1 MIQEQFSFLY
11 QKNEEKIYEALQDA
25 STLHDLSN
33 KKYGEFNYIV
43 HLIHVLDQTVKYGSF
58 LVETEEQLVAICV
71 AACFH
76 DVIEDTPYSLEE
88 LRTYLTDKQFGENVT
103 NMVCEIV
110 DALTT
115 RGTTRK
121 ERHSPAYYERIRSVW
136 GASFVKMA
144 DRLANVKMSYL
155 FNRSRLK
162 MYQKEADIFKIN
174 DSEIPLI
181 MKAEYDAFLI

>member
-1 MIQEQFSFLY
+1 MIQEEFSFLY

-25 STLHDLSN
+25 SKLHDLSN
-33 KKYGEFNYIV
+33 KKYGDFNYIV
-43 HLIHVLDQTVKYGSF
+43 HLINVLDITVKYGSF
-58 LVETEEQLVAICV
+58 IAQTEEQLVALCV

-144 DRLANVKMSYL
+144 DRLANIKMSYL
-155 FNRSRLK
+155 FNHSLLK

-181 MKAEYDAFLI
+181 MKAEYNAFLI

>member
-33 KKYGEFNYIV
+33 KKYGDFNYIV
-43 HLIHVLDQTVKYGSF
+43 HLIHVLDQTVKYGSY
-58 LVETEEQLVAICV
+58 LVQNEEQLIAICV

-136 GASFVKMA
+136 GASFVKMS

-155 FNRSRLK
+155 FNRSLLK

-174 DSEIPLI
+174 DNEIPLL